1 MLMYLILR
9 LAVFLARRLP
19 ERWGLAVARWLGNVI
34 YRISPL
40 AEAGRDNAR
49 RILGPDADP
58 KGVSQLARQAFQSR
72 LLNYYDLVRLSGMPL
87 DQFKQQLVLEGVEH
101 LDQFAAEGRGG
112 VVLSGHLGPIEFM
125 IQAVS
130 SLGYPLLTVAEQL
143 EPERL
148 HQYITSLRSAHGL
161 RLVSARGPLLDVYRW
176 LKRDG
181 GMLASAI
188 DRDTTD
194 TGVVVDFFGAPAWMP
209 DGYAR
214 IAVRANVPV
223 LFGFC
228 RRTPDGVLVKVFPLI
243 YPDQSLPK
251 EEAVLDLVQ
260 RALQLFEGVIREYPE
275 EWHLSTPVWQLAQE
289 RLAREAAG

>member
-49 RILGPDADP
+49 HILGPDADP
-58 KGVSQLARQAFQSR
+58 NSVSQLARQAFQSR

-87 DQFKQQLVLEGVEH
+87 DQFKRQLVLEGVEH
-101 LDQFAAEGRGG
+101 LDQLVAEGRGG
-112 VVLSGHLGPIEFM
+112 VVLSGHLGPTEFM

-130 SLGYPLLTVAEQL
+130 SLGYPLLAVVEQL

-161 RLVSARGPLLDVYRW
+161 RLVLAQGLLLDVYRW
-176 LKRDG
+176 LKRGG
-181 GMLASAI
+181 GMLVSAI

-214 IAVRANVPV
+214 IAVRADMPV
-223 LFGFC
+223 IFGFC
-228 RRTPDGVLVKVFPLI
+228 RRTPGGVLVKVLPLI
-243 YPDQSLPK
+243 YPDQSLAK
-251 EEAVLDLVQ
+251 EEAVLDLIQ
-260 RALQLFEGVIREYPE
+260 RALQLFEGVIREYPG
-275 EWHLSTPVWQLAQE
+275 EWHLSTPIWQLAQE